1 MYKEKFVLSVIH
13 DGHPVKENGGRN
25 DKQVAIPF
33 GSEYK
38 IRLKNKNDRSCTA
51 KITIDGTP
59 VSNFG
64 DVIVSAGGTIDL
76 ERFIINSMNG
86 GARFKFVD
94 LDHSD
99 VDDPTKSEN
108 GVVRVEFYL
117 ARQKNGIKIAPSS
130 WKSSKIPWVPPYY
143 GDKSDGVFFDKGPT
157 WIGGMNSSTSEF
169 KSSGNIDDATVMF
182 CASGD
187 AGIRSSS
194 LVDTEAGATI
204 EGGHSNQAFTY
215 STLDV
220 ESHATVFELK
230 IVGIRKNRRTVPKQ
244 YCTGCGHRIRKSDIY
259 CGGCGRKI

>member
-1 MYKEKFVLSVIH
+1 MYKDKFVLSVIH
-13 DGHPVKENGGRN
+13 DGHPIKESGKRGNR
-25 DKQVAIPF
+25 QVSIPF
-33 GSEYK
+33 ESEYK

-64 DVIVSAGGTIDL
+64 DVIVNAGGTIDL
-76 ERFIINSMNG
+76 ERFIINSMTG

-108 GVVRVEFYL
+108 GIVKVEFYL
-117 ARQKNGIKIAPSS
+117 ARQKNGIKIAPSP
-130 WKSSKIPWVPPYY
+130 WESSHVSRNPSPLRY
-143 GDKSDGVFFDKGPT
+143 GNGDDVT
-157 WIGGMNSSTSEF
+157 WIDGMSTNNSSDTS
-169 KSSGNIDDATVMF
+169 KSMKFSDTTVTY
-182 CASGD
+182 CASNNM
-187 AGIRSSS
+187 ISS
-194 LVDTEAGATI
+194 LADTEAGATI

-220 ESHATVFELK
+220 ESHATVLELK

-244 YCTGCGHRIRKSDIY
+244 YCTGCGHRIRKSDSY
-259 CGGCGRKI
+259 CGGCGRRV